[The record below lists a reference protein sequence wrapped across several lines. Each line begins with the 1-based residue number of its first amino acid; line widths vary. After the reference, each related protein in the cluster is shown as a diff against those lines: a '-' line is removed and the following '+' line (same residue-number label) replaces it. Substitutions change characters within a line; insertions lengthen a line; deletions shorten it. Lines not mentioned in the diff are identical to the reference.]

1 MTRTRRP
8 LMTTN
13 PVGVFCAEATSAAA
27 APTEMAFA
35 KSIFF
40 FGSFERSFGRA
51 GFAFILGFAM
61 TGGGAPFERFGGGG
75 GSPTMLL
82 GITYTNLGGGNFV
95 NCGAVGGGCFLPTT
109 IGIGFTTAFAFAFGL
124 DFRTDFLEAL
134 FFGSIFFF
142 CFFSFE
148 EDFFFEGIQ
157 VPSVVGGNRFCEI
170 SEFPLLIDFNL
181 NKPGVQLEQT

>member
-27 APTEMAFA
+27 APTEIAFA

-95 NCGAVGGGCFLPTT
+95 N
-109 IGIGFTTAFAFAFGL
+109 
-124 DFRTDFLEAL
+124 
-134 FFGSIFFF
+134 
-142 CFFSFE
+142 
-148 EDFFFEGIQ
+148 
-157 VPSVVGGNRFCEI
+157 
-170 SEFPLLIDFNL
+170 
-181 NKPGVQLEQT
+181 

>member
-1 MTRTRRP
+1 
-8 LMTTN
+8 
-13 PVGVFCAEATSAAA
+13 
-27 APTEMAFA
+27 
-35 KSIFF
+35 
-40 FGSFERSFGRA
+40 
-51 GFAFILGFAM
+51 M

-109 IGIGFTTAFAFAFGL
+109 IGIGFTTAFAFVFAFAFEL
-124 DFRTDFLEAL
+124 DFGTDLLEAP
-134 FFGSIFFF
+134 FESIFGF
-142 CFFSFE
+142 CFFSSE
-148 EDFFFEGIQ
+148 EDFFFEDIK

-181 NKPGVQLEQT
+181 NKPGVQLEKT

>member
-1 MTRTRRP
+1 
-8 LMTTN
+8 
-13 PVGVFCAEATSAAA
+13 
-27 APTEMAFA
+27 
-35 KSIFF
+35 
-40 FGSFERSFGRA
+40 
-51 GFAFILGFAM
+51 M

-109 IGIGFTTAFAFAFGL
+109 IGIGFTIAFAFAFAFAFGL

-148 EDFFFEGIQ
+148 EDFFFGGIKF
-157 VPSVVGGNRFCEI
+157 PSVVGRNRFCEI
-170 SEFPLLIDFNL
+170 SESPLLIDFNL